1 MADTPSPK
9 SALFQATLGAAA
21 FTVFRLRGR
30 IAGTLGSHHRGSVTQ
45 LSQQWLNAAVVA
57 QHLVAA
63 GFGEALAGEFGNTHV
78 IGPGI
83 VGKGRVHGA
92 ATTRKQTTGE

>member
-30 IAGTLGSHHRGSVTQ
+30 IAGTLVSHHRGSVTQ
-45 LSQQWLNAAVVA
+45 LSQQWLNAAV
-57 QHLVAA
+57 QHLV
-63 GFGEALAGEFGNTHV
+63 
-78 IGPGI
+78 I
-83 VGKGRVHGA
+83 
-92 ATTRKQTTGE
+92 